1 MINVIINFH
10 SYFLGRTFLLL
21 ATTAAAAA
29 VVIDAAI
36 AVVVRSNNVG
46 WREWKVYLDVVEIDD
61 SSPVTVPMT
70 PDSL

>member
-1 MINVIINFH
+1 VINVIINFN
-10 SYFLGRTFLLL
+10 SYFLGRTVFLLL
-21 ATTAAAAA
+21 ATTAA

-36 AVVVRSNNVG
+36 AVVVSSNNVG
-46 WREWKVYLDVVEIDD
+46 WRKWKVYLDVVEIDD

>member
-21 ATTAAAAA
+21 AIAAAAA
-29 VVIDAAI
+29 VIDAAI
-36 AVVVRSNNVG
+36 AVVVSSNNVG
-46 WREWKVYLDVVEIDD
+46 WRKWKVYLDVVEIDD